1 MSQQPSVPA
10 YINPP
15 PMPSRQCQKNLIAQ
29 GGRYIYTHG
38 DKTEIL
44 STPYKEALPFLGV
57 LAQRHTAVN
66 EHSRGKTKNQTAI
79 TLSILETNLLT

>member
-1 MSQQPSVPA
+1 
-10 YINPP
+10 
-15 PMPSRQCQKNLIAQ
+15 MPSQQCQKNLIAQ

-66 EHSRGKTKNQTAI
+66 EHSRGKTKKSNSYYAVYFRNQFI
-79 TLSILETNLLT
+79 HLTGICSLQVI